1 MSVDAPRNTSNKRR
15 INSEEPKTTARC
27 HCSNIDHDYRI
38 RLGYKTWILDSFSRD
53 EQHYL
58 TSYANRRLVL
68 ALTLYHG
75 LRNELILSSD
85 SLRCPP
91 PPPPPKKKERKT

>member
-1 MSVDAPRNTSNKRR
+1 MSDDAPRNTSNKRR

-38 RLGYKTWILDSFSRD
+38 RLGYKTWVLDSFSRD
-53 EQHYL
+53 ERHYL

-75 LRNELILSSD
+75 LN
-85 SLRCPP
+85 
-91 PPPPPKKKERKT
+91 PPKKKKKKKKNLNPEPESLLAG